1 MQSFLSKTICGLT
14 ASYYLRQLFFGVLV
28 AAFFIFMKSRA
39 PSGIDFANVALSI
52 ASALLYPYSRFVY
65 ESIVGFVL
73 GTNVFYVNAGLMLGV
88 KFITMFICWFLAV
101 FIAPLGLLYLYW
113 YHSRHQAN

>member
-1 MQSFLSKTICGLT
+1 MNSLFAKTFGGLT
-14 ASYYLRQLFFGVLV
+14 ASYYLRQLFFGALC

-39 PSGIDFANVALSI
+39 PSGIDFTNAALSVV
-52 ASALLYPYSRFVY
+52 SALLYPYSRFVY
-65 ESIVGFVL
+65 ESIVGFVM

-88 KFITMFICWFLAV
+88 KFLTMFICWFLAM

-113 YHSRHQAN
+113 YHSRHQAD